1 MAPVHKKAEPVQHL
15 RLVGSPR
22 DYLPAHIF
30 CSLCHMFALI
40 NPSMC
45 LHSWSV
51 RSFGLCFKAVP
62 GRVLQE
68 SWARGENPGAEM
80 GILWSSVCW
89 VRAYG
94 LYCYVV
100 AMEKNTG
107 SCAIK
112 SSRKRHF
119 QEFFRVKK
127 QTANRRIHEVLR
139 STTQPLQSSILERSY
154 SFYGSGSARA
164 LSPNYFCKQICFPM
178 NGGGTQNQCLRM
190 ECVILGTDVVGVLSP
205 ISLTDN
211 SSNKWKQVKC
221 YLISV
226 KYYYIHTLTVRSS
239 YIWARLLVCQR
250 EENIFRRRNS

>member
-1 MAPVHKKAEPVQHL
+1 
-15 RLVGSPR
+15 
-22 DYLPAHIF
+22 
-30 CSLCHMFALI
+30 
-40 NPSMC
+40 
-45 LHSWSV
+45 
-51 RSFGLCFKAVP
+51 
-62 GRVLQE
+62 
-68 SWARGENPGAEM
+68 M

-89 VRAYG
+89 VRVLVG

-112 SSRKRHF
+112 SFRKRHF

-127 QTANRRIHEVLR
+127 QTANCRIHEVLR
-139 STTQPLQSSILERSY
+139 STARLFQPSILEHSY
-154 SFYGSGSARA
+154 SFYGSCKAQA

-178 NGGGTQNQCLRM
+178 NGGGKQNQCLRM

-211 SSNKWKQVKC
+211 SLNKWKQVKC

-226 KYYYIHTLTVRSS
+226 KYYCVHILLLWGPRTFESDFSS
-239 YIWARLLVCQR
+239 ARG
-250 EENIFRRRNS
+250 RRTYSKANTPSVV